1 MFIIFQSSIYPR
13 RIMSTHET
21 FEAAEA
27 ALLAMEPVHYER
39 DADNAGCADA
49 YLKTAL
55 VVCIE
60 PSGRLNHKSHPINA

>member
-1 MFIIFQSSIYPR
+1 MFDIFQSSIHSR
-13 RIMSTHET
+13 RVMSTHAT

-39 DADNAGCADA
+39 DADNPGCADA
-49 YLKTAL
+49 YLKTAV

-60 PSGRLNHKSHPINA
+60 PSR

>member
-1 MFIIFQSSIYPR
+1 
-13 RIMSTHET
+13 MSTHAT
-21 FEAAEA
+21 FEDAEA

-60 PSGRLNHKSHPINA
+60 PSGRLNHKSHAINV

>member
-1 MFIIFQSSIYPR
+1 MFIIFESSIHSR
-13 RIMSTHET
+13 RVMSTHAT
-21 FEAAEA
+21 FEDAEA

-39 DADNAGCADA
+39 DIDNAGCADA

-60 PSGRLNHKSHPINA
+60 PSGRLNHKSHAINV